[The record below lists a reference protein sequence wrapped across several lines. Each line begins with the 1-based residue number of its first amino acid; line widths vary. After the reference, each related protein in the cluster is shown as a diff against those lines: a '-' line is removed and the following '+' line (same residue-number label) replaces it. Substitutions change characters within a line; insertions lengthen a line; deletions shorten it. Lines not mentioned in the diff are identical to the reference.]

1 MESTSLFL
9 LQIEA
14 LQGFRDS
21 ADKVDKRSGH
31 RLSMILRFRRDE
43 NHARGGL
50 QLRIQDVQRMR
61 RA

>member
-1 MESTSLFL
+1 MESTSLIL

-21 ADKVDKRSGH
+21 ADKDKRSGH